1 MELTRLVDESP
12 VAGTLLAG
20 PRPSSVD
27 IRTITYDSRRVG
39 DHALFVCVPGLV
51 VDGHDFAEAA
61 VSGGAV
67 ALVVERVLPIDVPQ
81 LLVADA
87 RVAMAGLAASLHGS
101 PSHQLTV
108 IGVTGTNGKTT
119 TVHLLDSVLRE
130 HGWATGVIGTLTGVR
145 TTPEAPEL
153 QAQLAAWRDD
163 GRQAVTMEV
172 SSHALALHRVDAM
185 HFAVAVFTNLS
196 RDHLDFHGTMERY
209 FDAKARLFSPALAE
223 QAVVNADDPHGRLL
237 LDAAQIPT
245 TPYSFS
251 EVDGLE
257 LTAASSSFTWRGH
270 RVAVPIGGRHNVSNA
285 LAAATAAGAL
295 GIPIPTIAAGIG
307 NAGPV
312 PGRFEPIEEGQRF
325 RVVVDY
331 AHTPDGLQRVLAAA
345 REVAHGD
352 RVIVVFGCGGD
363 RDRTKRPAMGAVAVE
378 GADLAVVTSDNPRSE
393 DPAAIIR
400 EIVSGAARSSALIVE
415 PDRRRAIGLAFEAA
429 GDGDVVV
436 IAGKGHESTQTIGA
450 SVVPFDDRVVAR
462 EELAALGRGGRT

>member
-1 MELTRLVDESP
+1 
-12 VAGTLLAG
+12 
-20 PRPSSVD
+20 
-27 IRTITYDSRRVG
+27 
-39 DHALFVCVPGLV
+39 
-51 VDGHDFAEAA
+51 
-61 VSGGAV
+61 
-67 ALVVERVLPIDVPQ
+67 
-81 LLVADA
+81 
-87 RVAMAGLAASLHGS
+87 
-101 PSHQLTV
+101 
-108 IGVTGTNGKTT
+108 
-119 TVHLLDSVLRE
+119 VLRE

-153 QAQLAAWRDD
+153 QAQLAAWRDE

-185 HFAVAVFTNLS
+185 RFAVAVFTNLS

-209 FDAKARLFSPALAE
+209 FDAKARLFSPVLTE

-237 LDAAQIPT
+237 LDAAQVPT

-257 LTAASSSFTWRGH
+257 LTAASSSFSWRGH
-270 RVAVPIGGRHNVSNA
+270 RIVVPIGGRHNVSNA
-285 LAAATAAGAL
+285 LAAATAADAL
-295 GIPIPTIAAGIG
+295 GIAIPTIAAGIG

-325 RVVVDY
+325 SVVVDY

-345 REVAHGD
+345 REVAGGN

-363 RDRTKRPAMGAVAVE
+363 RDRTKRPAMGIAAVE

-393 DPAAIIR
+393 DPAAIID
-400 EIVSGAARSSALIVE
+400 EIVAGVPRSSALTVE
-415 PDRRRAIGLAFEAA
+415 PDRRRAIGIAFEAA

-436 IAGKGHESTQTIGA
+436 IAGKGHESTQTIGE

-462 EELAALGRGGRT
+462 EELARLPGGGRR